1 MARMGRMKRHEPGEE
16 GFEVGFEVRAHGS
29 ALDWEAFRAL
39 PRLPAHL
46 VLDRLRSA
54 WNVGAVFRLA
64 DAARAAEV
72 VTCGYTAHPP
82 HEKLAKTALG
92 AERCVPTRH
101 FATTADAVKALQS
114 EGTPVYAL
122 ELAPRG
128 ETLWNVAFPRPVAL
142 VLGNEAEG
150 VSQDVLSLCDRVVEI
165 PMYGYKNCIN
175 VAAACAVALF
185 EIARQWTALG
195 EAGSPPC

>member
-1 MARMGRMKRHEPGEE
+1 MKRHEPGEE

-39 PRLPAHL
+39 PRSPAHL

-82 HEKLAKTALG
+82 HEKLTKTALG

-101 FATTADAVKALQS
+101 FATTVEAVKTLQS

-122 ELAPRG
+122 ELAPGG

-185 EIARQWTALG
+185 EMARQWTVMGDA
-195 EAGSPPC
+195 AIPPPR